1 MTVQD
6 LISLRTEKLINITA
20 VADKTGMSA
29 PTLFKLI
36 KAGRFPSK
44 VSINGGAVK
53 GSKLALWRETDID
66 EWIRSLAQVE
76 QKTTA

>member
-1 MTVQD
+1 MTIQD
-6 LISLRTEKLINITA
+6 LLSLRTNKLINITA
-20 VADKTGMSA
+20 VAEKTGMSA
-29 PTLFKLI
+29 PTIFKLI

-44 VSINGGAVK
+44 VRINGGDVK

-66 EWIRSLAQVE
+66 DWIHDLSNVE